1 MAGAVKFA
9 GEPTQGRAREEGKA
23 NGDWKTR
30 RFAYCV
36 HRAFCES
43 AKGVSR
49 CPYGMQKHWN
59 EQGRS
64 SGKYI
69 QPTKYGPQA
78 AELEE
83 ATELKRSV
91 YPEKRVSAILPEKS
105 SVQNAKEVQSE
116 MCKLTVAAILR
127 GPLILGS

>member
-1 MAGAVKFA
+1 
-9 GEPTQGRAREEGKA
+9 
-23 NGDWKTR
+23 
-30 RFAYCV
+30 
-36 HRAFCES
+36 
-43 AKGVSR
+43 
-49 CPYGMQKHWN
+49 MQKNWN

-64 SGKYI
+64 SGKHI

-105 SVQNAKEVQSE
+105 SVQKCKRSAVRKGAK
-116 MCKLTVAAILR
+116 
-127 GPLILGS
+127 

>member
-1 MAGAVKFA
+1 M
-9 GEPTQGRAREEGKA
+9 QGRAREEGKA
-23 NGDWKTR
+23 IGDWKTR
-30 RFAYCV
+30 RFAYYV

-59 EQGRS
+59 VQGRS

-69 QPTKYGPQA
+69 QPTKYEPQA

-83 ATELKRSV
+83 ATELKRSF
-91 YPEKRVSAILPEKS
+91 YPEKRVIAIFPEKKF
-105 SVQNAKEVQSE
+105 SVKMQKKGRAKR
-116 MCKLTVAAILR
+116 CKMTFAAILR
-127 GPLILGS
+127 GSLILGS

>member
-1 MAGAVKFA
+1 MTGAVKFA

-23 NGDWKTR
+23 IGDWKTR
-30 RFAYCV
+30 RFAYYV

-43 AKGVSR
+43 VKGVSR

-105 SVQNAKEVQSE
+105 SVQKCKRSAVRKGAK
-116 MCKLTVAAILR
+116 
-127 GPLILGS
+127 

>member
-1 MAGAVKFA
+1 MCI
-9 GEPTQGRAREEGKA
+9 E
-23 NGDWKTR
+23 
-30 RFAYCV
+30 
-36 HRAFCES
+36 HFCES

-91 YPEKRVSAILPEKS
+91 YPEKRVSAILSEKS
-105 SVQNAKEVQSE
+105 SV
-116 MCKLTVAAILR
+116 
-127 GPLILGS
+127 